1 LNIELQSLV
10 EFGSSQSAGGQMNKT
25 RLNVLAALV
34 SIWCATAWPS
44 FVVAQD
50 EAAAEEAAP
59 ADVPLLSAAEL
70 EQLVMPIA
78 FYPDEVLA
86 VTLPAATYPL
96 DIVQAARFLEKQPA
110 NPDAQPSADWDPS
123 VLALL
128 NYPAVL
134 DLMNGDLD
142 WTTTLGEAVLNQQAD
157 VIDAIQQLRLNA
169 YAQGQLVSDDKVT
182 IIVDADTVE
191 ISPTDPK
198 VVYVPIYQPPPRP
211 AHPIAGDQPSVEQ
224 PIAEQ
229 PAPEPTQPMA
239 EQPAVEPAQPMAE
252 QPTTEITNNNY
263 YPPTYSQPYTPY
275 YNDTANFWTGAL
287 LGGVT
292 MGFLMNWDDDDI
304 DIDFDEGDFDNW
316 SPGRG
321 DVNVDGD
328 VNIGNDINIGNGD
341 SWRQLR
347 EKRGGDRVSQLP
359 STRAKAK
366 AAQPVSSLQAKSKV
380 KQKAGVTNKQK
391 KKPVQA
397 GTKEARQKQ
406 ARQPQVKQ
414 SRQKQP
420 KATPMGQMERG
431 RDAVK
436 SSQRGASSQQRVQR
450 QPSLQQQRS
459 PNLKQRSSPSFEKK
473 RSRQSAFGKQGGG
486 QRTKK
491 ASQRGGSSRKRR

>member
-1 LNIELQSLV
+1 
-10 EFGSSQSAGGQMNKT
+10 MNKL
-25 RLNVLAALV
+25 RLNVPAALV
-34 SIWCATAWPS
+34 SIWCAFTWPS
-44 FVVAQD
+44 I
-50 EAAAEEAAP
+50 AAAQETAATEDAAP
-59 ADVPLLSAAEL
+59 ADVALLSAAEL

-96 DIVQAARFLEKQPA
+96 DIVQAARFLEKQQA
-110 NPDAQPSADWDPS
+110 SPDAQPSADWDPS

-142 WTTTLGEAVLNQQAD
+142 WTTTLGEAVLNQQSD
-157 VIDAIQQLRLNA
+157 VIDAIQQIRLNA

-182 IIVDADTVE
+182 IVVDADTVE

-198 VVYVPIYQPPPRP
+198 VVYVPIYQPPPQP
-211 AHPIAGDQPSVEQ
+211 AHPIAGDQPVAEQ

-229 PAPEPTQPMA
+229 PTEPTQPIA
-239 EQPAVEPAQPMAE
+239 EQPAAEPAQPMAE
-252 QPTTEITNNNY
+252 QPTEVTNNY

-275 YNDTANFWTGAL
+275 YNDTATFWTGAL

-328 VNIGNDINIGNGD
+328 VNIGNDINVGNGD

-347 EKRGGDRVSQLP
+347 EQRGGDRVSQLP
-359 STRAKAK
+359 STRAKNK

-380 KQKAGVTNKQK
+380 KQKAGVTNTQK
-391 KKPVQA
+391 KKPAQVGQKQ
-397 GTKEARQKQ
+397 TRQGQ

-414 SRQKQP
+414 SRQQQP
-420 KATPMGQMERG
+420 KATPVGQMERG

-436 SSQRGASSQQRVQR
+436 SSQRGASSQQKVQR

-459 PNLKQRSSPSFEKK
+459 PSVQQRSSPSFEKK
-473 RSRQSAFGKQGGG
+473 RSRQSAFGNQGGG

>member
-1 LNIELQSLV
+1 
-10 EFGSSQSAGGQMNKT
+10 MNKPCF
-25 RLNVLAALV
+25 NVLGALV
-34 SIWCATAWPS
+34 SIWCVLALPGTAA
-44 FVVAQD
+44 AQ
-50 EAAAEEAAP
+50 ETAAAEEAAP
-59 ADVPLLSAAEL
+59 SDVPLLSAAEL

-96 DIVQAARFLEKQPA
+96 DIVQAARFLEKQQASPE
-110 NPDAQPSADWDPS
+110 AQPSADWDPS

-142 WTTTLGEAVLNQQAD
+142 WTTTLGEAVLNQQSD
-157 VIDAIQQLRLNA
+157 VIDAIQQIRLNA

-198 VVYVPIYQPPPRP
+198 VIYVPIYQPPPQP
-211 AHPIAGDQPSVEQ
+211 AHPIAGEQPSVEQ

-229 PAPEPTQPMA
+229 PVA
-239 EQPAVEPAQPMAE
+239 EPAQPMAE
-252 QPTTEITNNNY
+252 QPTTEVTNNNY

-328 VNIGNDINIGNGD
+328 VNIGNDVNVGNGD

-359 STRAKAK
+359 STRAKGK

-391 KKPVQA
+391 KKPAQA
-397 GTKEARQKQ
+397 GQKEVRQKQ

-414 SRQKQP
+414 SRQQQP

-436 SSQRGASSQQRVQR
+436 SSQRGAASQQKVQR

-459 PNLKQRSSPSFEKK
+459 PNVKQRSSPSFEKK
-473 RSRQSAFGKQGGG
+473 RSRQSAFGNQGGG

>member
-1 LNIELQSLV
+1 
-10 EFGSSQSAGGQMNKT
+10 MNMW

-34 SIWCATAWPS
+34 SICCASAWPGL
-44 FVVAQD
+44 
-50 EAAAEEAAP
+50 AAAQETAALEEAAT

-70 EQLVMPIA
+70 EQLVTPIA

-96 DIVQAARFLEKQPA
+96 DIVQAARFLEKQQA
-110 NPDAQPSADWDPS
+110 SPDAQPNANWDPS
-123 VLALL
+123 VLSLL

-142 WTTTLGEAVLNQQAD
+142 WTTTLGEAVLNQQGD
-157 VIDAIQQLRLNA
+157 VIDAIQQVRLTA
-169 YAQGQLVSDDKVT
+169 YSQGQLVSDDKVT
-182 IIVDADTVE
+182 IVVDADTVE

-198 VVYVPIYQPPPRP
+198 VIYVPIYQPPVQP
-211 AHPIAGDQPSVEQ
+211 AHPIAGEQPAVEQPIANQPAEPAQ

-229 PAPEPTQPMA
+229 PVA
-239 EQPAVEPAQPMAE
+239 EQPVAE
-252 QPTTEITNNNY
+252 QPMPEVTETY

-275 YNDTANFWTGAL
+275 YNDTATFWTGAL

-328 VNIGNDINIGNGD
+328 VNIGNDVSIGNGD

-347 EKRGGDRVSQLP
+347 EQRGGDRVTQLP
-359 STRAKAK
+359 STRAKSK
-366 AAQPVSSLQAKSKV
+366 AAQPVSSLQAKSKL
-380 KQKAGVTNKQK
+380 KQKAGPTDKQK
-391 KKPVQA
+391 NKATQVGQKQ
-397 GTKEARQKQ
+397 TRQKQ
-406 ARQPQVKQ
+406 ERQPQVKQ
-414 SRQKQP
+414 SRQQQP
-420 KATPMGQMERG
+420 KATALGQMERG

-436 SSQRGASSQQRVQR
+436 SSQRGAASQQKLVRE
-450 QPSLQQQRS
+450 PSLQQQRS
-459 PNLKQRSSPSFEKK
+459 PNVKARSGQSFEKK
-473 RSRQSAFGKQGGG
+473 RSRQSAFGNQGGG

-491 ASQRGGSSRKRR
+491 ASQRGGGSRKRR

>member
-1 LNIELQSLV
+1 
-10 EFGSSQSAGGQMNKT
+10 MNKT

-34 SIWCATAWPS
+34 SIWCASAWPG
-44 FVVAQD
+44 FAMAQE
-50 EAAAEEAAP
+50 EAAVEEAAP

-96 DIVQAARFLEKQPA
+96 DIVQAARFLEKQKA
-110 NPDAQPSADWDPS
+110 SPDAQPNADWDPS

-134 DLMNGDLD
+134 DLMNSDLD
-142 WTTTLGEAVLNQQAD
+142 WTTTLGEAVLNQQGD
-157 VIDAIQQLRLNA
+157 VIDAIQQIRLAA
-169 YAQGQLVSDDKVT
+169 YSQGQLVSDDKVT

-198 VVYVPIYQPPPRP
+198 VVYVPIYQPPPQP
-211 AHPIAGDQPSVEQ
+211 AHPIAGDQPTVEQ

-229 PAPEPTQPMA
+229 PAEPTQPIA
-239 EQPAVEPAQPMAE
+239 EQPAAEQPIAEPAQPMAE

-275 YNDTANFWTGAL
+275 YNDTATFWTGAL
-287 LGGVT
+287 MGGVT

-328 VNIGNDINIGNGD
+328 VNIGNDVNVGNGD
-341 SWRQLR
+341 SWRELR
-347 EKRGGDRVSQLP
+347 EKRGGDRASQLP
-359 STRAKAK
+359 STRNKTK
-366 AAQPVSSLQAKSKV
+366 AAQPVGSQQAKSKV
-380 KQKAGVTNKQK
+380 KQKAAATNKQK
-391 KKPVQA
+391 KKPAQVSQQP
-397 GTKEARQKQ
+397 RQKQ

-414 SRQKQP
+414 SRQQQP
-420 KATPMGQMERG
+420 KASALGQMERG
-431 RDAVK
+431 RDTVK
-436 SSQRGASSQQRVQR
+436 SSQRGAASQKVMR

-459 PNLKQRSSPSFEKK
+459 PNLKQKRNGPSFQKK
-473 RSRQSAFGKQGGG
+473 QSRQSAFGNQGGG